1 MDNLIIRTFGTP
13 KKKRE
18 YEIKHLMSK
27 GMTYDDAY
35 RLVNKKTGKDMMR
48 SNRLRRGHMELAS
61 PTGYRFT
68 QSGKL
73 VKKSNL
79 QGESKMEANK
89 NASYHT
95 KAKKKK
101 KDKKS
106 MYKKA
111 IAVVAKKVAKKKK
124 DNFGMLSVKAGIDNN
139 PNPTKADRI
148 VGAKMNKKA
157 YAKTDY
163 TKDSFTPHMMYDPKT
178 GKGIKTKTYEEHMA
192 LKKKG
197 WGHTKTAYAK
207 TDYTKDSFTP
217 HMMYDPKTGK
227 GIKTKTYEEHMALK
241 KKGWGHT
248 KTAATA
254 LTKSVLK
261 HLKSGKGIKE
271 TAKQLKVDEDLV
283 VGVAR
288 KNVQSKTTARAIG
301 NEQNKNI
308 IQRVMTGSKKTEKG
322 LRDHAKASGG
332 KEKKVIQNM
341 LGKKQ
346 ILGNRGS
353 FKNLPKPAPK
363 APKAEIVAA
372 PNKGKAID
380 MGKIAPSMFDR
391 AKKYVKDNAGMIAAG
406 LGGTGTGYAMGKSA
420 NKKK

>member
-1 MDNLIIRTFGTP
+1 MNTLAEKLADAWIKKDLIDVKLENIPKNRKDSHLIQQRFHNIL
-13 KKKRE
+13 KKKTLGWKIGLVTKQLQDE
-18 YEIKHLMSK
+18 EKLDGPMIGKIVGETVLKSPLKIQYSK
-27 GMTYDDAY
+27 VPHCILECEFAFKFLEDT
-35 RLVNKKTGKDMMR
+35 
-48 SNRLRRGHMELAS
+48 
-61 PTGYRFT
+61 
-68 QSGKL
+68 
-73 VKKSNL
+73 
-79 QGESKMEANK
+79 KMVPGVE
-89 NASYHT
+89 
-95 KAKKKK
+95 
-101 KDKKS
+101 
-106 MYKKA
+106 
-111 IAVVAKKVAKKKK
+111 KKK

-139 PNPTKADRI
+139 PNPTKADKI
-148 VGAKMNKKA
+148 VGAKMSKKA
-157 YAKTDY
+157 YAKDDF
-163 TKDSFTPHMMYDPKT
+163 KPHMMYH
-178 GKGIKTKTYEEHMA
+178 GKKSKMA
-192 LKKKG
+192 
-197 WGHTKTAYAK
+197 
-207 TDYTKDSFTP
+207 
-217 HMMYDPKTGK
+217 
-227 GIKTKTYEEHMALK
+227 KTYEEHMALK

-301 NEQNKNI
+301 KEQNKNI

-363 APKAEIVAA
+363 AAPKVDMKPKTDMVAV
-372 PNKGKAID
+372 PNKDKAID
-380 MGKIAPSMFDR
+380 MGKVAPSMFDR
-391 AKKYVKDNAGMIAAG
+391 AKKYMKDNAGMIAAG
-406 LGGTGTGYAMGKSA
+406 LGGTGTGYAMGKQA

>member
-1 MDNLIIRTFGTP
+1 MMDNLIIRTFGSP

-35 RLVNKKTGKDMMR
+35 KLVHQKTGKDMMR
-48 SNRLRRGHMELAS
+48 RNRLARGHMELAS
-61 PTGYRFT
+61 PAGYKFT

-79 QGESKMEANK
+79 QGESKMESDK

-101 KDKKS
+101 KAKKP

-139 PNPTKADRI
+139 PNPTKADKI
-148 VGAKMNKKA
+148 IGAKMNKKA
-157 YAKTDY
+157 YAKDDF
-163 TKDSFTPHMMYDPKT
+163 KPHMMYH
-178 GKGIKTKTYEEHMA
+178 GKKSKMAKTYEEHLA
-192 LKKKG
+192 LK
-197 WGHTKTAYAK
+197 
-207 TDYTKDSFTP
+207 
-217 HMMYDPKTGK
+217 
-227 GIKTKTYEEHMALK
+227 E
-241 KKGWGHT
+241 KGWGHT

-301 NEQNKNI
+301 KEQNKNI

-363 APKAEIVAA
+363 PAPKVNMKPKAEIVAV
-372 PNKGKAID
+372 PNKDKAID
-380 MGKIAPSMFDR
+380 MGKVAPSMFDR
-391 AKKYVKDNAGMIAAG
+391 AKKYMKDNAGMIAAG
-406 LGGTGTGYAMGKSA
+406 LGGTGTGYAMGKQA

>member
-1 MDNLIIRTFGTP
+1 MMDNLIIRTFGTP

-61 PTGYRFT
+61 PTGYKFT

-95 KAKKKK
+95 KAKKKKK

-148 VGAKMNKKA
+148 VGAKMN
-157 YAKTDY
+157 
-163 TKDSFTPHMMYDPKT
+163 
-178 GKGIKTKTYEEHMA
+178 
-192 LKKKG
+192 
-197 WGHTKTAYAK
+197 KTAYAK